1 MCDENINLL
10 SMSMSMQLTHS
21 SHIKSINLSE
31 LWISVFRNSCAF
43 QPHGFVGNCTG
54 DQGQLIWNHHQLGPY
69 YQEWMPHRDD
79 GTAKGNINGKDH
91 FLQVS
96 GLVWWTDG
104 VQWINNDA
112 GNIDRIFAADAKNE
126 KLLWM
131 WRLCELQLSVKPDCS
146 FRSHLTLYNWAVLG
160 KDVPDITQRK
170 DDIETIKVRIWAKA
184 VLLYTRVCKET
195 LLSTVREDNIIFVLR
210 DSIQEAIHRWLWMAL
225 VHLWITHLSSKTLES
240 GGHKGT
246 TNSRSN

>member
-10 SMSMSMQLTHS
+10 SMSMQLTHS

-79 GTAKGNINGKDH
+79 GKGNINGKDH

-170 DDIETIKVRIWAKA
+170 DDIETGLKR
-184 VLLYTRVCKET
+184 
-195 LLSTVREDNIIFVLR
+195 FF
-210 DSIQEAIHRWLWMAL
+210 
-225 VHLWITHLSSKTLES
+225 SSEGFARKRYCWQYVKT
-240 GGHKGT
+240 T
-246 TNSRSN
+246 